1 MAACAVLRA
10 VSACGGG
17 SLGPGAIQKA
27 FDVGGRSL
35 YLECAGKGSPTVVMD
50 SGLGNT
56 HETWESVAPA
66 VRKLT
71 RTCTYDRANLGKSDS
86 AGKPRTGEDVVGD
99 LHRLLE
105 AAVVRPP
112 YLLVGHSFGGLNV
125 RLFAAQHPAEVSG
138 MVLVDPTPTTFLH
151 DECAF
156 VGAALCRQ
164 LRAGWGPENNPEG
177 LDYVKSSAQVEAAAD
192 MPRVPV
198 IVLAA
203 THHQQ
208 EAITDQGVEQR
219 IEALW
224 QQSERQL
231 ATEAHGRLIVV
242 PSGHDIQLLKP
253 EAVIAALRSLLHQ
266 PASQ

>member
-1 MAACAVLRA
+1 MAACAVLGA

-105 AAVVRPP
+105 AAVVLPP

-164 LRAGWGPENNPEG
+164 LRAGWDPKNNPEG
-177 LDYVKSSAQVEAAAD
+177 LDYVKSSAQVEAAAA

-203 THHQQ
+203 TNHQQ
-208 EAITDQGVEQR
+208 EAITDQGIEQR